1 VSKRIL
7 FVDDEL
13 DVLKVTVFRLRKAGY
28 EVVTAVNSDEAWDWI
43 QREMFDLVFL
53 DLRLPGIGGAEICK
67 KIKSDEN
74 LKKIPVILFTASV
87 RNLTSLAKEV
97 GADDYLIKPFETE
110 KLLEKVKNAI
120 FIEKQ

>member
-1 VSKRIL
+1 MSKRIL